1 VTVDAPAAG
10 HHIYPCLWLPSDREI
25 DVVVGNVALPAQ
37 PDGRGFQ
44 QAGIGAAVGLMAI
57 EAILYDGRVLKNERT
72 SVLGVAIKAEFF
84 IGKPLYQLGRSSPVR
99 VVATRAVHFSFAQ
112 GMMRKLQLRADLL
125 FMTGKARIP
134 YGYIGE
140 LSTDRY
146 SRSRMDCV
154 A

>member
-1 VTVDAPAAG
+1 MAVEAPSAH
-10 HHIYPCLWLPSDREI
+10 HHIRPLASLPRRLET
-25 DVVVGNVALPAQ
+25 DVVEGNVALPAQ

-44 QAGIGAAVGLMAI
+44 QAGIGAAVGKMAI
-57 EAILYDGRVLKNERT
+57 EAILHDGRVLINERT
-72 SVLGVAIKAEFF
+72 SVLGVTIKAEFF
-84 IGKPLYQLGRSSPVR
+84 IGKPLYQLVRTSPVR

-112 GMMRKLQLRADLL
+112 GVMRKPHLRADLL
-125 FMTGKARIP
+125 FMTGKARIL

-140 LSTDRY
+140 LSTGRY